1 MKRNLATE
9 VIVDVE
15 LPGRPELVE
24 NPESQQP
31 DRPEGLDDRV
41 RLRAYEIYYQR
52 GMVGGAELDD
62 WLQAE
67 EEIAEELRKQ

>member
-9 VIVDVE
+9 VIADVE

-24 NPESQQP
+24 EAESRQQ

-41 RLRAYEIYYQR
+41 RLRAYEIYQQR
-52 GMVGGAELDD
+52 GMVEGAELDD
-62 WLQAE
+62 WMQAE
-67 EEIAEELRKQ
+67 EEIGLELRKK